1 MPINIGPEN
10 AQFNTQ
16 IPALDENANIQTALR
31 YYHYGENFSGVGT
44 LREESIAGY
53 LKRLEDNKIEK
64 TPTIIPAN
72 ANLDNYTESGY
83 YSQNTNAKAQ
93 SGSNYPIV
101 PPNAPPGLGFRY
113 AGLLRVFNDGFNVYQ
128 EYQVAGIPTNPTFWR
143 AFFGNLEWTQWQTF
157 AVDGHIH
164 DDRYYTKQQSDNRYF
179 PAINQ
184 LTVKEIN
191 PSSSTVS
198 PRFVNND
205 YVLVAAD
212 GPSATGRSVLLLA
225 NNLSTPNRIIVPT
238 DASVA
243 FVVGI
248 QITIMQKNTG
258 QTTIVGAPGVTVH
271 STPTNRLRARWSSAS
286 LVKINTNEW
295 VLVGDMA

>member
-83 YSQNTNAKAQ
+83 YAQNTNAKAQ

-113 AGLLRVFNDGFNVYQ
+113 AGLLRVFNDGSNVYQ

-143 AFFGNLEWTQWQTF
+143 AFFGNLGWTQWQTF
-157 AVDGHIH
+157 SAEGHIH

-184 LTVKEIN
+184 LTVKPIN
-191 PSSSTVS
+191 PSGFT
-198 PRFVNND
+198 NNN
-205 YVLVAAD
+205 YTLVASD
-212 GPSATGRSVLLLA
+212 GPSATGRSVLLLMD
-225 NNLSTPNRIIVPT
+225 NLSNPNTVTIPNNSSVP
-238 DASVA
+238 

-248 QITIMQKNTG
+248 QITIMQSNTG
-258 QTTIVGAPGVTVH
+258 RTTIVGAPGVVVN

-286 LVKINTNEW
+286 LVKIDTNEW
-295 VLVGDMA
+295 VMVGDFA

>member
-83 YSQNTNAKAQ
+83 YAQNTNAKAQ

-113 AGLLRVFNDGFNVYQ
+113 AGLLRVFNDGSNVYQ

-143 AFFGNLEWTQWQTF
+143 AFFGNLGWTQWQTF
-157 AVDGHIH
+157 SAEGHIH

-184 LTVKEIN
+184 LTVK
-191 PSSSTVS
+191 PVS
-198 PRFVNND
+198 PSDFTNNN
-205 YVLVAAD
+205 YTLVSSD
-212 GPSATGRSVLLLA
+212 GPSNTGRSVLLLID
-225 NNLSTPNRIIVPT
+225 NLSTPNTVTIPSNSSVP
-238 DASVA
+238 

-248 QITIMQKNTG
+248 QIAVMQSNTG
-258 QTTIVGAPGVTVH
+258 RTTIVGAPGVTVN

-286 LVKINTNEW
+286 LVKIGNNEW
-295 VLVGDMA
+295 VIVGDLA